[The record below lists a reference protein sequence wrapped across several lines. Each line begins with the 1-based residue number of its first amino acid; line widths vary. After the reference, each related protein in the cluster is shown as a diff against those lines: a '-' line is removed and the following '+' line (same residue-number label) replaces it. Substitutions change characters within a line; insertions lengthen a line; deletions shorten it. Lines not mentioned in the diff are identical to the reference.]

1 MSCILKRYGLRDVAQ
16 PRLNRCCSLRLQREG
31 SEQAMDQG
39 GCYNDCVL
47 RRCGWAHHLAS
58 YQVST
63 TQRARRRTFQRVLGS
78 EQVDRHICERSGGEL
93 FHLVRDR
100 LGRRNR
106 CAGIHVRLR
115 NALVAQ
121 RKFELPLPCVLD
133 ATGTSSAN
141 LAAAVLPQSSWTM
154 ASSLRATG
162 DVLSCDRRRGSSCA
176 LWRVLAT
183 PALAKRYHFVVL
195 AVFHLLSASWSR
207 LIDRCLRLPL
217 YSAIAKQRIRKLA
230 CAAAGVDTTFP
241 LCRCSVCKPFIH
253 SLACCSQSRRPTCPR
268 AFQDRND
275 TQHHAIDAA
284 SAPARSDSIGEPNSK
299 HVDSAS
305 SASQGRPQDAPS
317 GRKHKV
323 SDTRGAIAS

>member
-217 YSAIAKQRIRKLA
+217 LSTIL
-230 CAAAGVDTTFP
+230 P
-241 LCRCSVCKPFIH
+241 LQSNEFVQ
-253 SLACCSQSRRPTCPR
+253 LACCSQSRRPTCPR